1 MTLNQILQ
9 TLIDGASLGS
19 LYALVALA
27 IGLVFGI
34 MRLINFVQS
43 DYITIGGY
51 ALIVPGAATAPALL
65 LGAWPLP
72 FMIGGVFLVV
82 IATAVMTE
90 RFAFRPLRDTNPA
103 TLLISSFSLSYLLQH
118 LIMVVYS
125 SKPKAVGIGAQLV
138 EPFVLY
144 GLRIPK
150 IQIITMTAAI
160 VLLIVVAVFLRH
172 TSFGI
177 QMRAA
182 AEDFRMARLLGVRA
196 NSVIVFA
203 FAISGALGA
212 IVSLLLVVQV
222 GILDYQM
229 GMLPVI
235 YAFFATVIGGMGSL
249 PGAALGGFVVGFVS
263 QVLQALL
270 PEILRPFRDA
280 FVFGIV
286 IMILLWRPQGLLIPA
301 SRTERV

>member
-1 MTLNQILQ
+1 MNQLLQ

-51 ALIVPGAATAPALL
+51 ALIVPGAATVPALL
-65 LGAWPLP
+65 MGAWPLP
-72 FMIGGVFLVV
+72 MMIGGVILVV
-82 IATAVMTE
+82 IIVAVLTE
-90 RFAFRPLRDTNPA
+90 RLAFRPLRDTNPA
-103 TLLISSFSLSYLLQH
+103 TLLISSFSLSYLMQN
-118 LIMVVYS
+118 LILVVYS
-125 SKPKAVGIGAQLV
+125 SKPKAVGIGAKLA
-138 EPFVLY
+138 EPLILFD
-144 GLRIPK
+144 LRIPK
-150 IQIITMTAAI
+150 IQLITMGTTITLLVVIAI
-160 VLLIVVAVFLRH
+160 FLRR
-172 TSFGI
+172 TAFGV

-182 AEDFRMARLLGVRA
+182 AEDLRMARLLGVRA
-196 NSVIVFA
+196 NAVITFA
-203 FAISGALGA
+203 FVISGALGA

-229 GMLPVI
+229 GVLPVI

-249 PGAALGGFVVGFVS
+249 PGAALGGFIVGFSS

-270 PEILRPFRDA
+270 PEVLRPFRDA

-286 IMILLWRPQGLLIPA
+286 ILILLWRPQGLLISA
-301 SRTERV
+301 SRAERV

>member
-1 MTLNQILQ
+1 MTNLMQ

-34 MRLINFVQS
+34 MRLINFVQG
-43 DYITIGGY
+43 DYIAIGGY
-51 ALIVPGAATAPALL
+51 ALIVPTAAATPTLL
-65 LGAWPLP
+65 IGAWPAPAMVAAITL
-72 FMIGGVFLVV
+72 IVV
-82 IATAVMTE
+82 AVAILTE
-90 RFAFRPLRDTNPA
+90 RLAFRPLRETSAA

-118 LIMVVYS
+118 LILLIYS
-125 SKPKAVGIGAQLV
+125 SKPKAIGLGASLA
-138 EPFVLY
+138 EPVVAA

-150 IQIITMTAAI
+150 IQILTMATTV
-160 VLLIVVAVFLRH
+160 VLLVGLGFFLKR
-172 TSFGI
+172 TDFGV

-196 NSVIVFA
+196 NAVIAVA

-229 GMLPVI
+229 GVLPVI

-249 PGAALGGFVVGFVS
+249 TGAALGGFIVGFTS

-270 PEILRPFRDA
+270 PDTLRPFRDA
-280 FVFGIV
+280 FVFAVV
-286 IMILLWRPQGLLIPA
+286 ILILLFRPHGLLA
-301 SRTERV
+301 LRSSMERV